1 MKKSDFTLEMQ
12 RGIDHLSKN
21 DPILR
26 SIIKRSKPCSLR
38 PHRDYY
44 ISLLEAIVGQQLSMK
59 AAASINRRFIQI
71 VGDPPLPEKIIL
83 YDDEILR
90 TAGLSYSKIKYVKDL
105 SLKILNKEVKLKQ
118 IHTLCDED
126 IIAELTRVKGIGLW
140 TAQMFLIFT
149 LARLDVLPYLDLGIR
164 KSIQNLYGLK
174 KLPEQAGVEK
184 IAKKNNWKPYCS
196 IASWY
201 LWRSLD
207 NELE

>member
-1 MKKSDFTLEMQ
+1 MKKSNFSLEIQ
-12 RGIDHLSKN
+12 NGIEHLSKN
-21 DPILR
+21 DPVLR
-26 SIIKRSKPCSLR
+26 SIIKRSKPCSLK

-44 ISLLEAIVGQQLSMK
+44 ISLLESIIGQQLSIK
-59 AAASINRRFIQI
+59 AAASINRRFIQL
-71 VGDPPLPEKIIL
+71 VGDPPLPEKIIQF
-83 YDDEILR
+83 DDEFLR

-105 SLKILNKEVKLKQ
+105 SLKILNKELKLKQ
-118 IHTLCDED
+118 IPALCDED
-126 IIAELTRVKGIGLW
+126 IIAELTKVKGIGLW

-149 LARLDVLPYLDLGIR
+149 LARPDVLPYLDLGIR
-164 KSIQNLYGLK
+164 KSIQNLYGLR

-184 IAKKNNWKPYCS
+184 IAKKYNWRPYCS